1 MARSLRRVSTTT
13 ALALACAAVAVPAS
27 AGAEEPPPATQPQPI
42 LSSLLED
49 ILAVPAATL
58 PGLSV
63 TIGPSQPSQP
73 TPSADSTSAT
83 PQAYIKSRVVL
94 RTFRGTVL
102 SVDTSRAQ
110 IIVRTKRRRASGRVV
125 KRRQAFGLTGAR
137 LKVADNNDDGIRGIA
152 DIQRGDQVRLRA
164 AVGRG
169 PLRTAVPLAV
179 HSLVDKGQT
188 VRTKRRGRKLKTR

>member
-1 MARSLRRVSTTT
+1 MARSLRRISTTT
-13 ALALACAAVAVPAS
+13 ALALACAAFAIPAS
-27 AGAEEPPPATQPQPI
+27 AGAEDAPPATQPEPV
-42 LSSLLED
+42 LSSLLEN

-58 PGLSV
+58 PGVSV
-63 TIGPSQPSQP
+63 TIGPSQPSQQ
-73 TPSADSTSAT
+73 ADSATAT
-83 PQAYIKSRVVL
+83 PQAYIKSRVAL

-102 SVDTSRAQ
+102 RVDTSRAQ
-110 IIVRTKRRRASGRVV
+110 VIVRTTRRRASGRVV

-137 LKVADNNDDGIRGIA
+137 LKVADNNDDGVRGIA

-188 VRTKRRGRKLKTR
+188 VRSKRRGRRLR